1 MQLRRKSLKF
11 NKETDY
17 AIRMTLF
24 CAKHHTKILSGLE
37 IVKECKIPI
46 NLGKS
51 ILTKLTGYGIL
62 ESIKGKNGGFK
73 YNQQQKC
80 ISLFSVIEK
89 FEAIEINTC
98 IEKKESCFYKYG
110 ECIVCEKMGI
120 LKNIIIEQL
129 KNIFIEDLVEEQYQ
143 KYKN

>member
-1 MQLRRKSLKF
+1 MKF

-17 AIRMTLF
+17 AIRLTLF
-24 CAKHHTKILSGLE
+24 CAKYHSKLMSSNKI
-37 IVKECKIPI
+37 VDECKIPE

-51 ILTKLTGYGIL
+51 ILTKLTNNGIL
-62 ESIKGKNGGFK
+62 ESIKGKNGGFR
-73 YNQQQKC
+73 YNHPRKS

-89 FEAIEINTC
+89 FEALEINTC
-98 IEKKESCFYKYG
+98 IEKKESCTYRYG
-110 ECIVCEKMGI
+110 ECVVCEKMGI

-129 KNIFIEDLVEEQYQ
+129 KNIFIEDLIKEQHQ